1 MHLLSVWGHGLP
13 KDRVVTTERRGKKK
27 QTKSLGSCGK
37 NGKNEQG
44 IALNL
49 TGMSGKSSSLIVVAS
64 YNFTHSVVR

>member
-13 KDRVVTTERRGKKK
+13 KDRVVTTERREKKK
-27 QTKSLGSCGK
+27 TKSLGSCGK

-44 IALNL
+44 IALNM
-49 TGMSGKSSSLIVVAS
+49 TGMSGKSSSLIVVSS